1 MQPSNVMPA
10 KQEDVEKII
19 ATVPG
24 FQRQWQEFVKESEKE
39 TSPQWYLVMGG
50 LAHYL
55 VEKYAQEATGE
66 FSDLFASVET
76 LLHKPDPELENLI
89 TVGLL
94 EDIQNVAS
102 HRDFGAAPFLQ
113 WLGPRS
119 LVVWNEINTYM
130 KRVSD
135 WAAKQEP
142 RREAFDVE
150 KALSQVENPQL
161 RKIIESM
168 YRKK

>member
-1 MQPSNVMPA
+1 MAA

-24 FQRQWQEFVKESEKE
+24 FQTQWQEFLKEYKKE
-39 TSPQWYLVMGG
+39 TSPPWYLVMGA

-55 VEKYAQEATGE
+55 VENYAQRTTAE
-66 FSDLFASVET
+66 FPDLFASVEA

-119 LVVWNEINTYM
+119 LGVWNEISAYM

-142 RREAFDVE
+142 RREAFDAE

-161 RKIIESM
+161 KKIIESM
-168 YRKK
+168 YRKKS

>member
-1 MQPSNVMPA
+1 MPA
-10 KQEDVEKII
+10 KREDVEKII

-24 FQRQWQEFVKESEKE
+24 FQAQWQEFLMEAEKE
-39 TSPQWYLVMGG
+39 TSPPWFLVMGE

-55 VEKYAQEATGE
+55 VEKYAQQTTAE
-66 FSDLFASVET
+66 FPQLFASVEA
-76 LLHKPDPELENLI
+76 LLHNPSPELENLI

-119 LVVWNEINTYM
+119 LVVWNEINAYM

-142 RREAFDVE
+142 RREGFDAE

-168 YRKK
+168 YRKKS

>member
-1 MQPSNVMPA
+1 MSV
-10 KQEDVEKII
+10 KREDVERII
-19 ATVPG
+19 ASVPG
-24 FQRQWQEFVKESEKE
+24 FQAQWQVFLKEWEKE
-39 TSPQWYLVMGG
+39 TSPPWYLGMGE

-55 VEKYAQEATGE
+55 VENYAQRATAE
-66 FSDLFASVET
+66 FAELFVSVEA

-102 HRDFGAAPFLQ
+102 HRDFGAAPFRE

-119 LVVWNEINTYM
+119 LVVWDEINAYM

-142 RREAFDVE
+142 RREAFDAE

-161 RKIIESM
+161 KKIIESM
-168 YRKK
+168 YRKKS

>member
-1 MQPSNVMPA
+1 MAA

-19 ATVPG
+19 AAVPG
-24 FQRQWQEFVKESEKE
+24 FQTQWQEFLKEWEKE
-39 TSPQWYLVMGG
+39 TSPPWYLGMGD
-50 LAHYL
+50 LAHYI
-55 VEKYAQEATGE
+55 VEKYAEGTTTE
-66 FSDLFASVET
+66 FPDLFASVEA
-76 LLHKPDPELENLI
+76 LLHKPDPELKNLI

-119 LVVWNEINTYM
+119 LVVWNEINAYM

-135 WAAKQEP
+135 WAAKQDP
-142 RREAFDVE
+142 GRDAFDAG
-150 KALSQVENPQL
+150 KALLQVENPQL
-161 RKIIESM
+161 KKIIESM
-168 YRKK
+168 YRKKS

>member
-1 MQPSNVMPA
+1 MPA
-10 KQEDVEKII
+10 KREDVEKII

-24 FQRQWQEFVKESEKE
+24 FQVQWQEFLQEWEKE
-39 TSPQWYLVMGG
+39 TSPPWYLVMGE

-55 VEKYAQEATGE
+55 VEKYAQQATAE
-66 FSDLFASVET
+66 FPELFASVES
-76 LLHKPDPELENLI
+76 LLRKPDPELENLI

-94 EDIQNVAS
+94 EDIQNVAT
-102 HRDFGAAPFLQ
+102 HRDFGAASFLR

-119 LVVWNEINTYM
+119 LVVWNGINEYM
-130 KRVSD
+130 KRVGD

-142 RREAFDVE
+142 RREAFDAE

-161 RKIIESM
+161 KKIIESM
-168 YRKK
+168 YRKKL

>member
-1 MQPSNVMPA
+1 MLIA
-10 KQEDVEKII
+10 AGATQERYACKTRRCRENHCDGSRL
-19 ATVPG
+19 PG
-24 FQRQWQEFVKESEKE
+24 QWQEFLKESEKE
-39 TSPQWYLVMGG
+39 TSPPWYLVMGE
-50 LAHYL
+50 LAHFL
-55 VEKYAQEATGE
+55 VENYAQGATAE

-135 WAAKQEP
+135 WAAKQ
-142 RREAFDVE
+142 
-150 KALSQVENPQL
+150 
-161 RKIIESM
+161 
-168 YRKK
+168 